1 MRAALRSAGVA
12 LIAGLVLALLGGVAA
27 GQDDPLLL
35 QAFSGFLK
43 TRNIQFDLVPD
54 LYDGGYA
61 RISLHAKD
69 ADLGGMLV
77 DEVWFKLVGVSLDV
91 AALQQGRLRVL
102 DYRDTAFHG
111 RVSIKQLQE
120 YFLAANAFKD
130 IRLWSDGASL
140 FGEGTVPFNGMAIRV
155 WLKGHFSVR
164 GTKEIFLHVENMRIN
179 GFPLFSPIIRIMESQ
194 VNPVMSQKNWPV
206 TFKIRSLQMTTDGF
220 LLSSQPDALAP
231 CGICAW
237 LDGTTSRP

>member
-1 MRAALRSAGVA
+1 MLGCDPHRGADRGCIAGPRVYGKGNGRPDGVDCAGAVHLRAERRVLAHGRTAGCVRPCRRLSGRIARMRAALRTAGVA

-54 LYDGGYA
+54 LYDGGYS

-91 AALQQGRLRVL
+91 AALQQGRSGFSITGTPRF
-102 DYRDTAFHG
+102 TAVSASSGCRSTSWRPTPSRTSGCG
-111 RVSIKQLQE
+111 RT
-120 YFLAANAFKD
+120 A
-130 IRLWSDGASL
+130 R
-140 FGEGTVPFNGMAIRV
+140 
-155 WLKGHFSVR
+155 
-164 GTKEIFLHVENMRIN
+164 
-179 GFPLFSPIIRIMESQ
+179 
-194 VNPVMSQKNWPV
+194 
-206 TFKIRSLQMTTDGF
+206 
-220 LLSSQPDALAP
+220 P
-231 CGICAW
+231 C
-237 LDGTTSRP
+237 LER